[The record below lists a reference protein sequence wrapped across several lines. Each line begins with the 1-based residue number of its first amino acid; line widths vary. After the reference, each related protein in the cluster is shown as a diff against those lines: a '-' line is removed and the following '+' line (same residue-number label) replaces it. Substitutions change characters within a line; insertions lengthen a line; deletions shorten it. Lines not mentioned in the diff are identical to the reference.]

1 MFILEKDIGPYV
13 ERLGYEFASML
24 VTFVWISYFS
34 SQIYINPTRDT
45 FLISR
50 GKKSWQ
56 SLYI

>member
-50 GKKSWQ
+50 GKKS
-56 SLYI
+56 